1 MALTRYGRPLR
12 SPVTVT
18 EPTPRASHH
27 TAHDAM
33 WMSFDDAASI
43 EAALQSVRMYPG
55 LVAVWLADI
64 PTRFTPTAE
73 AALWETALRA
83 RTMVVP
89 SRCALARVL
98 ASGVVHPAS
107 VVVVPLPTRLV
118 GTPPERDVAHGAGP
132 LLVTPTALHPAE
144 RIDHVLHAMAELARR
159 GVRARYTVVA
169 DPGAHRH
176 TASFP
181 RPTPSDGLA
190 LWEQWQRR
198 GDRLGLNGVVSWLL
212 DDDPLH
218 HMANAQVVVLPWEA
232 DDLVASQALVDAV
245 SLGVPVVAS
254 SFPHAVE
261 LVPTGAV
268 TVWRNGSS
276 DALHRALHRV
286 LTRPLLRTA
295 MRHAARHIAH
305 MHDPIAIQKR
315 LDRVGFDPAGIH
327 HMNASW

>member
-1 MALTRYGRPLR
+1 MALNRRGRPSR

-18 EPTPRASHH
+18 EPTPRASRT

-33 WMSFDDAASI
+33 WMSFDDPESM
-43 EAALQSVRMYPG
+43 EAVLMSVRTHPG
-55 LVAVWLADI
+55 RVAVWLADI
-64 PTRFTPTAE
+64 PTRFTPLAE
-73 AALWETALRA
+73 GALWETALRA
-83 RTMVVP
+83 RTLVVP

-107 VVVVPLPTRLV
+107 VVVVPLPTRLAN
-118 GTPPERDVAHGAGP
+118 TPPERHVTPGAGP
-132 LLVTPTALHPAE
+132 LLVTPTALHDAE
-144 RIDHVLHAMAELARR
+144 RVDHVLDAIAGLARR

-181 RPTPSDGLA
+181 RPTPAEGLA
-190 LWEQWQRR
+190 LWDQWQRR
-198 GDRLGLNGVVSWLL
+198 ADRLGLTGVMSWVL
-212 DDDPLH
+212 DGDPLD
-218 HMANAQVVVLPWEA
+218 HMANAQIVVLPWEA

-261 LVPTGAV
+261 LAPTGAV
-268 TVWRNGSS
+268 TVWRNGSR
-276 DALHRALHRV
+276 DALERALHRV

-295 MRHAARHIAH
+295 MRHAARHVAH
-305 MHDPIAIQKR
+305 VHDPSAIRER
-315 LDRVGFDPAGIH
+315 LDRVGLDTVSMDQMKAT
-327 HMNASW
+327 W